1 MKRSLTHRLTA
12 KGFFFNAKPNVLST
26 FIKVMVFGAGLSV
39 VGACHGQDKL
49 QGVKNTQVSHPD
61 TRNQVSP
68 APHEPVIVENYSA
81 LPDAGINMKIGDIV
95 SPYRVF
101 SMFVLP
107 GETTELEVI
116 YPQPNT
122 QYALFADNQSVAHAE
137 KGTWNWTAPQNPG
150 EKRLEVRDDKGNV
163 EMVINAFIMTPADEV
178 EGGRLKYY
186 HIGPYPKESEIKNK
200 DMYIEPEGFIEVNE
214 DNMEL
219 NLSPHFKLKEF
230 TSKQGT
236 RFPKFVYLRSP
247 LMLKLEML
255 RRELNLND
263 IPVDN
268 MVVMSGYRTPQY
280 NRAIGNVKFS
290 RHVYGD
296 AADIFVDN
304 DGNYRMDDL
313 NGDGNHTI
321 KDAEVMAKMIS
332 ELNKRSVY
340 KGLIG
345 GLGVYGPKSHRGAF
359 IHIDTRGVK
368 ARWRKP

>member
-1 MKRSLTHRLTA
+1 MKHTPIHRFSELRLFNKPKRTVLNTYA
-12 KGFFFNAKPNVLST
+12 KAIV
-26 FIKVMVFGAGLSV
+26 VGAGLSI
-39 VGACHGQDKL
+39 VGACHAQDKL
-49 QGVKNTQVSHPD
+49 QGVGNTEVSHPD
-61 TRNQVSP
+61 KQTEIDS
-68 APHEPVIVENYSA
+68 APHEPVIVENYA
-81 LPDAGINMKIGDIV
+81 ELPDAGINLKIGDLV

-101 SMFVLP
+101 SLFVLP

-116 YPQPNT
+116 YPQPDT
-122 QYALFADNQSVAHAE
+122 QYALFANNQSVPHTE
-137 KGTWNWTAPQNPG
+137 EGTWSWKAPQSPG
-150 EKRLEVRDDKGNV
+150 EKRLEIRDDKGDI

-200 DMYIEPEGFIEVNE
+200 DMYIEPEGFIEVTE
-214 DNMEL
+214 ENMNL

-236 RFPKFVYLRSP
+236 SFPKFVYLRSP

-263 IPVDN
+263 IPVNN
-268 MVVMSGYRTPQY
+268 MVIMSGYRTPQY

-313 NGDGNHTI
+313 NEDGKHTI
-321 KDAEVMAKMIS
+321 EDADVMASMIR